1 MIRSDKMKKLCCSIA
16 LGVLMSFSF
25 AAQANIDDVP
35 LPNDFQVRMALEDDY
50 PMIISGFVKQDLD
63 SVMAFYRNTLGEPET
78 ITEDIGRYTYFYTVS
93 GKRVKIG
100 FYQQESWCEVSIMMT
115 K

>member
-1 MIRSDKMKKLCCSIA
+1 MKQLCCSVVFS
-16 LGVLMSFSF
+16 VLISLSYM
-25 AAQANIDDVP
+25 AHANIDDVP

-50 PMIISGFVKQDLD
+50 PMIINGFVKQDLE
-63 SVMAFYRNTLGEPET
+63 SVMQFYREQLGEPNT

-100 FYQQESWCEVSIMMT
+100 CNQQESWCELSIMMT
-115 K
+115 E

>member
-1 MIRSDKMKKLCCSIA
+1 MKKLCCSIA

-25 AAQANIDDVP
+25 AAQANIDDVS

-78 ITEDIGRYTYFYTVS
+78 ITEDIGRYTYFYTVA